1 MTIYIKK
8 PDGTVTNLLVTPF
21 MQVKFVKV
29 LLGNKTGIPKHE
41 QRLHFQVT
49 QLEDKRTLNHYNI
62 KHESRLNLTLRIS
75 GGGKRARAAT
85 VAAGGSPMSAS
96 FEGDLTMKDT
106 DPDVLKRC
114 FALQSVDIEASIK
127 PCATMSSRPT
137 AT

>member
-1 MTIYIKK
+1 MTIYIQK
-8 PDGTVTNLLVTPF
+8 PDGTVTNLLATPF

-29 LLGNKTGIPKHE
+29 LLRNKTGIPKHE
-41 QRLHFQVT
+41 QRVHFQVT

-85 VAAGGSPMSAS
+85 VAAGGSSMSAS

-106 DPDVLKRC
+106 DPDVLKR
-114 FALQSVDIEASIK
+114 
-127 PCATMSSRPT
+127 
-137 AT
+137 